1 MIEKC
6 FDFKRDLQLFIKN
19 YIFFNFIYIQIAK
32 LLIE

>member
-19 YIFFNFIYIQIAK
+19 YIFFNFFYIQKAK